1 MQENENYRAKCKT
14 DAERESRLYL
24 SKRKK
29 EFEEEFQRELEQQS
43 TKSMQDLKTQYD
55 QILQNLNENINKAMQ
70 ELKAKGDDLVAVQ
83 ARENA
88 LEEREKVISRKEQE
102 LRKETQSS
110 KILKSFCKMRKDIRH
125 NIKQMQSKS

>member
-14 DAERESRLYL
+14 DVERESRLYL